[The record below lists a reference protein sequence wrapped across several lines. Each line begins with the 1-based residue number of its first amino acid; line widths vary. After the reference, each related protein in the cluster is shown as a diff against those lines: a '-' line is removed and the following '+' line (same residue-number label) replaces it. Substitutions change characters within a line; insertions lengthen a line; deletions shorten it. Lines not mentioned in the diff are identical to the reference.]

1 MKKSIETLTQTDYQA
16 IIQMAWQQFQSG
28 HSIFSKDGGLAY
40 WTRRTIV
47 LDGEIDAFDWK
58 IESSH
63 EKNPKRR

>member
-1 MKKSIETLTQTDYQA
+1 MKKSIETLNQTDYQS

-28 HSIFSKDGGLAY
+28 HSIFSKDGGLVY

-58 IESSH
+58 IESSQQ
-63 EKNPKRR
+63 KNPKGK